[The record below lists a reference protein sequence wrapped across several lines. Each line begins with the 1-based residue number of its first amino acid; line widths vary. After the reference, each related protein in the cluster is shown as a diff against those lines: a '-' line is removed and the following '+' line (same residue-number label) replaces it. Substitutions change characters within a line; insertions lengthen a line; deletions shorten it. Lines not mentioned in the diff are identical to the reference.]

1 MNEINVHINPSWP
14 DFPCRSNDHCLGTAE
29 LWDEEPT
36 TEIETIDLA
45 NTMLDD
51 WALPLLVLGVLMAMA
66 MIGAAY
72 LVRDERRENLEW
84 EQRGEDA

>member
-1 MNEINVHINPSWP
+1 MRLMSTLTRLGLIFLAGAMITV
-14 DFPCRSNDHCLGTAE
+14 LGTAE

>member
-1 MNEINVHINPSWP
+1 MRLMSTLTRLGLIFLAGAMITV
-14 DFPCRSNDHCLGTAE
+14 LGTAE

-84 EQRGEDA
+84 EQRGVDA

>member
-1 MNEINVHINPSWP
+1 MRLMSTLTRLGLIFLAGAMITV
-14 DFPCRSNDHCLGTAE
+14 LGTAE

-36 TEIETIDLA
+36 EEIETIDLS

>member
-1 MNEINVHINPSWP
+1 MRLMSTLTRLGLIFLAGAMITV
-14 DFPCRSNDHCLGTAE
+14 LGTAE
-29 LWDEEPT
+29 LCDEEPT

>member
-1 MNEINVHINPSWP
+1 MRLMSTLTRLGLIFLAVAMITV
-14 DFPCRSNDHCLGTAE
+14 LGTAE
-29 LWDEEPT
+29 LWDEEPA

>member
-1 MNEINVHINPSWP
+1 MSTLTRLGLIFLAGAMITV
-14 DFPCRSNDHCLGTAE
+14 LGTAE

>member
-1 MNEINVHINPSWP
+1 MRLMSTLTRLGLIFLAGAMITV
-14 DFPCRSNDHCLGTAE
+14 LGTAE
-29 LWDEEPT
+29 LWDAEPT
-36 TEIETIDLA
+36 EEIETIDLA

>member
-1 MNEINVHINPSWP
+1 MRLMSTFTRLGLIFLAGAMITV
-14 DFPCRSNDHCLGTAE
+14 LGTAE
-29 LWDEEPT
+29 LWDQEPDNEVT
-36 TEIETIDLA
+36 TLDLA

-51 WALPLLVLGVLMAMA
+51 WALPLLILGVLMAMA
-66 MIGAAY
+66 MMGAAY

>member
-1 MNEINVHINPSWP
+1 MSTFTRLGLIVLAGAMITV
-14 DFPCRSNDHCLGTAE
+14 LGTAE
-29 LWDEEPT
+29 LWDQEPDKEVT
-36 TEIETIDLA
+36 TLDLA

-51 WALPLLVLGVLMAMA
+51 WALPLLILGVLMAMA
-66 MIGAAY
+66 MMGAAY

>member
-1 MNEINVHINPSWP
+1 MRLMSTLTRLGLIFLAGAMITV
-14 DFPCRSNDHCLGTAE
+14 LGTAE

-84 EQRGEDA
+84 EQRGEDV

>member
-1 MNEINVHINPSWP
+1 MRLMSTLTRLGLIFLAGAMITV
-14 DFPCRSNDHCLGTAE
+14 LGTAE
-29 LWDEEPT
+29 LWDEEPDKDVT
-36 TEIETIDLA
+36 TLDLA

-51 WALPLLVLGVLMAMA
+51 WALPLLILGVLMAMA
-66 MIGAAY
+66 MMGAAY

>member
-1 MNEINVHINPSWP
+1 MRLMSTLTRLGLIFLAGAMITV
-14 DFPCRSNDHCLGTAE
+14 LGTAE

-36 TEIETIDLA
+36 TEVETIDLA

-72 LVRDERRENLEW
+72 LVRDERREKLEW

>member
-1 MNEINVHINPSWP
+1 MRLMSTLTRLGLIFFAGVMIIVFGMVEI
-14 DFPCRSNDHCLGTAE
+14 
-29 LWDEEPT
+29 WDEEPKEVT
-36 TEIETIDLA
+36 TLDLA
-45 NTMLDD
+45 ETMLDV
-51 WALPLLVLGVLMAMA
+51 WALPLLILGVLMAMA

>member
-1 MNEINVHINPSWP
+1 MRLMSTLTRIGLIFLAGAMITV
-14 DFPCRSNDHCLGTAE
+14 LGTAE
-29 LWDEEPT
+29 LWDKEPT
-36 TEIETIDLA
+36 EEVTTLDLA
-45 NTMLDD
+45 NTMLDV
-51 WALPLLVLGVLMAMA
+51 WALPLLILGVLMAMA

>member
-1 MNEINVHINPSWP
+1 MRLMSTLTRLGLIFLAGAMITV
-14 DFPCRSNDHCLGTAE
+14 LGTAE
-29 LWDEEPT
+29 LWNEEPT